1 MMAARQD
8 FAAEETGSNLAT
20 PEGDNEYLPDEPLTG
35 GGPKAERPRGNEPHP
50 GLPIR
55 KALEPEKPRK

>member
-1 MMAARQD
+1 M
-8 FAAEETGSNLAT
+8 AEERDFDADEGFSNLAT
-20 PEGDNEYLPDEPLTG
+20 PEGDNEYLPDEPLTR

-55 KALEPEKPRK
+55 KALETGKPRK